1 MIFPIDPPAVL
12 VTGVS
17 SGIGLA
23 IAEDFLAR
31 GYRVFGSVRRIEDAQ
46 PLVVR
51 STAFVPLIF
60 DVSDAASL
68 WGAVSHVESLLSGQ
82 GLKALVNHAGVS
94 FAGPLLHQ
102 PIEEIQRTFDVNVMG
117 LLAVTRAFLPLLGA
131 RSGANHTPGR
141 IVNIGSVSGAIT
153 VPFLAIYSASKHT
166 VEALSQG
173 LRRELVPYGI
183 HVVSVRPGFIQTR
196 LFEKAQAAKPDER
209 YGDTLYALP
218 WQRFNQS
225 LRQQERQAKPAEVVV
240 RAVRHAVESS
250 KPRTRYPLDAL
261 WYIGRVLPDRLFYRL
276 IFKALGI
283 DKLMRAGGRS

>member
-1 MIFPIDPPAVL
+1 MTLPIDQPSVL

-31 GYRVFGSVRRIEDAQ
+31 GYRVFGSVRHIEDAQ

-51 STAFVPLIF
+51 SADFVPLIF

-68 WGAVSHVESLLSGQ
+68 QGAVLHVESVLGGR
-82 GLKALVNHAGVS
+82 GLMALVNNAGVS

-102 PIEEIQRTFDVNVMG
+102 PMEEIQSTFDVNVMG
-117 LLAVTRAFLPLLGA
+117 LLAVTRAFLPLLGT
-131 RSGANHTPGR
+131 RSGANQTPGR

-153 VPFLAIYSASKHT
+153 VPFLTIYSASKHA

-173 LRRELVPYGI
+173 LRRELIPYRI
-183 HVVSVRPGFIQTR
+183 HVVSVQPGFIQTR

-209 YGDTLYALP
+209 YGDTLYASP

-225 LRQQERQAKPAEVVV
+225 LRQQERQAKPAEIVV
-240 RAVRHAVESS
+240 RAVRHAIESS

-261 WYIGRVLPDRLFYRL
+261 WYIGRVLPDRLFDRL

-283 DKLMRAGGRS
+283 DKLMRAGRRS